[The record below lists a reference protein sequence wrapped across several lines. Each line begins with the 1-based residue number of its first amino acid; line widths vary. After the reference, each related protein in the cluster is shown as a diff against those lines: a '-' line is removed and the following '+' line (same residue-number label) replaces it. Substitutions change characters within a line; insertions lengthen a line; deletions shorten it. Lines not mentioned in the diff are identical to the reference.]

1 MKKLIFCFLALITQV
16 SYSQWEEVPG
26 WFQSNA
32 QIKNIMS
39 YHDTVIARSG
49 YGGLLISL
57 NNGISWDTTEIA
69 DNTIESFTKINDLL
83 FAGTDKGVYLSADLG
98 ETWIPKNN
106 GISNFTVRSIIVN
119 DEKIYIQNY
128 NSGIFYSSDYG
139 ESWLKLQTDGLP
151 FETLRLLSVS
161 GNDIWAQSTKSELI
175 NMEYYEY
182 GGLFLSTDMGA
193 NWTPIKM
200 GNDTLRVFDFASR
213 GDSLLIIQDSYS
225 SLLYLSPDKGK
236 TWQQEQVGSS
246 EPVLS
251 FFWKDN
257 VIFASTFAST
267 NYQLYVSTNS
277 GKIWKLAN
285 NLPYLKYF
293 TYNGTYFFTIDSSG
307 KAIYSSTDFGT
318 NFQTC
323 YQIIS
328 YPNPSALASS
338 DGIIYAGTTKLAL
351 SSDQGENWEFNENGL
366 IESTINAIAATGDYI
381 FVGNKLGLFM
391 SPDKGEHWEQCA
403 KDTTLKLPRKAVFSI
418 VIEGN
423 KVVASIS
430 DGVLLSTDLGKS
442 WNFRSFAKNNYV
454 VPVALKANTIFAGT
468 WGHGLYISTDLG
480 ETWLNKK
487 ITDQQISSIAMI
499 DSNIFVATN
508 NCIYISTDFG
518 STWNK
523 SQTWLSYGMLVE
535 TWVNSLITDGK
546 NLFLTSQNNGVFI
559 SKDLGNTWDSRNS
572 GIKFTGS
579 NMDYSSLAI
588 NNDYIFVNLYGNVGS
603 VGHSFYRAKLIDLIN
618 GLDIKEEPSPSHIS
632 IFPNPARDFINT
644 AEYIGWQYQIY
655 DLLGNNVQTGL
666 VNSEN
671 INISKLSAGFYSIR
685 FFKEGKQ
692 EVKKLIK
699 V

>member
-1 MKKLIFCFLALITQV
+1 MKKLIICFLALITQV

-26 WFQSNA
+26 WTQNNA
-32 QIKNIMS
+32 TMGGIVS
-39 YHDTVIARSG
+39 YHDTIMAG
-49 YGGLLISL
+49 LEGGLLISL
-57 NNGISWDTTEIA
+57 NNGSSWDTIKISGNSIRTSLLLYGSLFVGTE
-69 DNTIESFTKINDLL
+69 N
-83 FAGTDKGVYLSADLG
+83 GVYLSTDLG

-151 FETLRLLSVS
+151 FSDLDLFLAS
-161 GNDIWAQSTKSELI
+161 GNEIWVQSTKSERI
-175 NMEYYEY
+175 GTTDYEY
-182 GGLFLSTDMGA
+182 GGLFLTTNLGKD
-193 NWTPIKM
+193 WTPIKLRD
-200 GNDTLRVFDFASR
+200 DTLQVFDFASR
-213 GDSLLIIQDSYS
+213 GDSLFVVENNSY
-225 SLLYLSPDKGK
+225 LLYLSIDKGN
-236 TWQQEQVGSS
+236 TWQEKKVGMGNIIYSMF
-246 EPVLS
+246 L
-251 FFWKDN
+251 KDTM
-257 VIFASTFAST
+257 IFAETLSG
-267 NYQLYVSTNS
+267 LYVSTNS
-277 GKIWKLAN
+277 GEKWN
-285 NLPYLKYF
+285 FQGNTLPYIFDF
-293 TYNGTYFFTIDSSG
+293 TYNGIYFFTIDESG

-318 NFQTC
+318 NFQTS

-328 YPNPSALASS
+328 YANPSALASS
-338 DGIIYAGTTKLAL
+338 DGIIYAGTTTKLAL

-366 IESTINAIAATGDYI
+366 IESTIRAIAATGDYI

-403 KDTTLKLPRKAVFSI
+403 KDTTLKLPRKTVYSI

-442 WNFRSFAKNNYV
+442 WNYRSFAKNNYV

-468 WGHGLYISTDLG
+468 LGSGLYISTDLG

-487 ITDQQISSIAMI
+487 ITDQQISSIALI

-546 NLFLTSQNNGVFI
+546 NLFLTSHHNGVFI

-572 GIKFTGS
+572 GIKFTGGS
-579 NMDYSSLAI
+579 MDNSSLAI
-588 NNDYIFVNLYGNVGS
+588 NNDYIFVNLYPNIGNVGN
-603 VGHSFYRAKLIDLIN
+603 SFYRAKLIDLIN
-618 GLDIKEEPSPSHIS
+618 GLDIKEEPFPSHIS

-644 AEYIGWQYQIY
+644 AAYFGWQYQIY
-655 DLLGNNVQTGL
+655 DLLGSCVQSGM
-666 VNSEN
+666 VDAEN
-671 INISKLSAGFYSIR
+671 INVAALPTGFYTIR

-692 EVKKLIK
+692 LVEKLMK
-699 V
+699 E